1 MSNFQNL
8 GDFGANLFSKRVL
21 ELNALI
27 LVFSHFVREHNFV
40 SIILILLKKDL
51 NFFSIDTLSNIKQQ

>member
-8 GDFGANLFSKRVL
+8 GDFGDNLFSKRVL

>member
-40 SIILILLKKDL
+40 SIKINYNKK
-51 NFFSIDTLSNIKQQ
+51 SI